1 MKFNMINQ
9 EKFQNKM
16 LCICNESVLFEIIED
31 IECDWGSHTVI
42 QCPKCE
48 ELFSTDC
55 ECPAFQNILKLLKN
69 NDSLFSDLEK
79 SDYLKNA
86 HPK

>member
-1 MKFNMINQ
+1 MVHQK
-9 EKFQNKM
+9 KFQNKL
-16 LCICNESVLFEIIED
+16 LCTCNESVLFEIIED
-31 IECDWGSHTVI
+31 IECDWGSHDVI

-48 ELFSTDC
+48 EIFSIDC
-55 ECPAFQNILKLLKN
+55 KCPSFQNILKLLTYN
-69 NDSLFSDLEK
+69 ESLFSDLEK